1 MTADGLVLAFDTATE
16 SIAIAVGMRRGMGVE
31 TLATC
36 DFEAPRAAMSGLLP
50 AVSGLLAE
58 MSLSPKD
65 LSQVVV
71 GRGPGSFTGVRI
83 GVATAKGLAH
93 GLGAPLFAVGTL
105 DAISW
110 GVPADWFGTLAVVGD
125 AMRGEIYPVLFDV
138 APGPAGRVV
147 RRRSGDC
154 VSAPADTAGVWARL
168 GEPMLLAGN
177 GLTKYARVFTEALGT
192 RATLAPTAWWPPTGE
207 GLLRAFEAS
216 LATGTTVGGEPGLVL
231 PVYTRLSDAEEAERA
246 KAGLGT
252 AAPPDAGVSGPPP
265 GGADSRAA
273 SATERPSS

>member
-1 MTADGLVLAFDTATE
+1 
-16 SIAIAVGMRRGMGVE
+16 
-31 TLATC
+31 
-36 DFEAPRAAMSGLLP
+36 MSGLLP

-93 GLGAPLFAVGTL
+93 GLEAPLFAVGTL

-110 GVPADWFGTLAVVGD
+110 GVPEDWFGTLAVVGD

-138 APGPAGRVV
+138 SPGPAGRVV

-177 GLTKYARVFTEALGT
+177 GLSKYAGVFTEALGT
-192 RATLAPTAWWPPTGE
+192 RATLAPTGWWAPTGA

-216 LATGTTVGGEPGLVL
+216 LATGTTVGGDPGLVL

-273 SATERPSS
+273 SATEGPSS